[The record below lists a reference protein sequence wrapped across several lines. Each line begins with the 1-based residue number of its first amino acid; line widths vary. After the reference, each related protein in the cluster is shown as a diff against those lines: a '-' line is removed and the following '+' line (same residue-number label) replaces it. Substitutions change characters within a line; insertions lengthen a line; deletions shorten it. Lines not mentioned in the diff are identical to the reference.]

1 MARRNIET
9 KQSLQEKQGKFDQ
22 LHIIETL
29 QTYDKF
35 EQGQKWKQM
44 LISLTIKA

>member
-1 MARRNIET
+1 MYANRQRTCEIKAN
-9 KQSLQEKQGKFDQ
+9 Q

-29 QTYDKF
+29 QASSVKF